1 MKTTFDPEDRAS
13 ILKAMPGSWA
23 CWGGCD
29 NHDDIGAWGLAG
41 NDGGG
46 EAK

>member
-13 ILKAMPGSWA
+13 ILKPMSGSWDD
-23 CWGGCD
+23 CD
-29 NHDDIGAWGLAG
+29 NHDGVRARGLAG

-46 EAK
+46 EAG